1 MRRGPRLT
9 RISAVRATQWTMAA
23 DPSTERLAEAA
34 RYAVLRRIGPAL
46 KHDLVVNL
54 QAVAM
59 MAEILGA
66 RLDKGVLTQEEL
78 HGQISR
84 IHRVV
89 REAVTQ
95 SLAVAAWL
103 APQDEEGVAL
113 NEGIRECLDLVRS
126 NFGFR
131 GFGLEVE
138 LPDTGV
144 EVSDDLLR
152 HLLPAALIHLSDQA
166 EHPGLLRISAQVQ
179 AGTAVIALTLEP
191 AAGANEPEPLQPWR
205 RPIAAADLRA
215 LADTADVPL
224 EMAADRVVLR
234 LPRLVPL
241 TPLGIAPH

>member
-1 MRRGPRLT
+1 
-9 RISAVRATQWTMAA
+9 MAA
-23 DPSTERLAEAA
+23 DPTTDRLAEAA

-66 RLDKGVLTQEEL
+66 RLDKGVLTQADL
-78 HGQISR
+78 HEQINR

-103 APQDEEGVAL
+103 APEDEEGVTL
-113 NEGIRECLDLVRS
+113 GQGIAECLDLVRS

-131 GFGLEVE
+131 GFALEAD
-138 LPDTGV
+138 LPETEV
-144 EVSDDLLR
+144 QVSDDLLR

-166 EHPGLLRISAQVQ
+166 EHPGPLRVQAQVLS
-179 AGTAVIALTLEP
+179 GTAVITLTLQP
-191 AAGANEPEPLQPWR
+191 ATGLNEPEPAQPWR
-205 RPIAAADLRA
+205 RPIAEADLRA
-215 LADTADVPL
+215 LAEAAEVPL
-224 EMAADRVVLR
+224 EVESDRVVMR
-234 LPRLVPL
+234 LPRLL
-241 TPLGIAPH
+241 PLGPLQIAPR